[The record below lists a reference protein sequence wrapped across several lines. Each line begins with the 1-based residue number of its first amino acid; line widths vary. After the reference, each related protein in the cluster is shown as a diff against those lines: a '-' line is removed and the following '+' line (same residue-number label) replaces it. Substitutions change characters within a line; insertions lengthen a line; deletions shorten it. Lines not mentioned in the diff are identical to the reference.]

1 METKGI
7 ERTERDTTN
16 QGKKGWCSVQDHGHE
31 DSVWLKLLISTYLL
45 VDNLAMA
52 KRSVYEHSALAERD
66 TKKEYAGKEGGN
78 EGVQRDGFRQDVNS

>member
-31 DSVWLKLLISTYLL
+31 DSVWLKLSISVGLLINSL
-45 VDNLAMA
+45 VMA
-52 KRSVYEHSALAERD
+52 KRSVYEHSVLAERD
-66 TKKEYAGKEGGN
+66 TKKEYAGKEGW
-78 EGVQRDGFRQDVNS
+78 Q

>member
-16 QGKKGWCSVQDHGHE
+16 QGNKGWCSVQDHGHE
-31 DSVWLKLLISTYLL
+31 DSMWLKLLISTYLL

-52 KRSVYEHSALAERD
+52 KRSVYEHNALAERD

-78 EGVQRDGFRQDVNS
+78 EGVQRDGFRQDVNA